1 MNWLQSI
8 GRDHVGQVRALGLS
22 LLAAL
27 IFTNAAA
34 GQTITDGDTLKQGGM
49 IYRLWGIDAPEA
61 KQICPDGT
69 PPPTPTGRTGLG
81 TVVGY
86 WLKGK

>member
-1 MNWLQSI
+1 
-8 GRDHVGQVRALGLS
+8 VKLGS
-22 LLAAL
+22 LAA
-27 IFTNAAA
+27 IVIAAVFPA
-34 GQTITDGDTLKQGGM
+34 DAQTITDGDTLKQGGM

-61 KQICPDGT
+61 KQVCPDGT